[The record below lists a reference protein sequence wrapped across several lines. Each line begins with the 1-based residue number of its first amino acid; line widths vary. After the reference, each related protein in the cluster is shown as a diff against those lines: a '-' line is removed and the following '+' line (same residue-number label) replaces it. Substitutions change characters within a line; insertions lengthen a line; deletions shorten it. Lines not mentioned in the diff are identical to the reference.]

1 MEHVAWTTSLI
12 QYSQQNGRR
21 DFSDCTPYKTS
32 QVFVILAELKSS
44 GTTWESR
51 CLRRENPEITKSC
64 QPFLEAKHHFKV
76 LAIDCHDICNYDVW
90 QGMSI
95 NFRLIM
101 QLWILLTGKRWCHSS
116 FGSDQLITFL
126 VKHWQKLSLL
136 WLPHTQRH
144 SEERLLYAANTLW
157 DRGRCLKL
165 LQRPRVVK
173 RRRAACDD
181 IRAHG
186 VNYHSNG

>member
-116 FGSDQLITFL
+116 FGSDQLIISLWNIGKSWVYCGCPIHNATLRSVSFML
-126 VKHWQKLSLL
+126 PTPSGIEEDASSCCRGPELSK
-136 WLPHTQRH
+136 
-144 SEERLLYAANTLW
+144 EEGLHVMIYVPT
-157 DRGRCLKL
+157 G
-165 LQRPRVVK
+165 
-173 RRRAACDD
+173 
-181 IRAHG
+181 
-186 VNYHSNG
+186 